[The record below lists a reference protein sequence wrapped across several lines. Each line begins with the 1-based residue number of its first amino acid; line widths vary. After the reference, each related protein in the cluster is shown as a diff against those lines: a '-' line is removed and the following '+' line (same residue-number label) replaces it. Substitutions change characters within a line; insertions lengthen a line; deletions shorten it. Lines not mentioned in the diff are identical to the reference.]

1 MPNGISK
8 RQQLRHEKALA
19 ELVRSVPGND
29 RCADCDAPSPGW
41 ASWNMGIFLCM
52 RCAAIHRKLGTHI
65 SKVKSLSM
73 DTWSAE
79 QVDSMKSHGNLLMN
93 KIYNPKN
100 IKPPVPTDVD
110 EADSCMERFIRQK
123 YQYRSLE
130 SGRPK
135 PPSREDESYTRSR
148 EDRRERRRERDS
160 SPEGSPPPL
169 PPKSGSGSG
178 SGSGK
183 FFGLGLRS
191 SSSTS
196 NLRRFGTKKSPAPDQ
211 RPWSPDPPRK
221 TSGLGAPV
229 ADVTTDS
236 FEAKMAALRDMGF
249 NNDRR
254 NEMVLRGLNEN
265 LDKSIETLLRL
276 GEGNGASSRSRPPA
290 PATTTATAARATT
303 PNPSASASTNPFDR
317 AVSNPVP
324 QPQSAS
330 HNPFDQP
337 MATTNA
343 AAQPL
348 ESSFQ
353 NLQVSQPLFPHST
366 GGYPA
371 QTGLMPQTQ
380 YQQPYTPP
388 VTATFS
394 QNPYVS
400 SPQPMDSSHNPF
412 FQTAPQQSGLGAQSY
427 PNPNA
432 PQNNPFFNNAQPQQQ
447 HAQQQ
452 QQQATQLSVPQP
464 QHANTMPA
472 FSSSSPFGSS
482 PFGSSP
488 FQSQPQQ
495 QQPQP
500 TGISQGS
507 YNPFQQSMG
516 QASQSAG
523 GYPNQFQQQQQQ
535 PPQQQYQQQ
544 YQPQQQPQFRPQ
556 QQQYQQ
562 QQQFQQPQQL
572 APQTTGRMDKNSILS
587 LYNLA
592 PSQPTSVPSIPE
604 QYQTQPTGT
613 SPVPPLTNSFN
624 STPQTQPGSNITT
637 PQPSNGM
644 TTTSSRNPFGA
655 ATVGSGL
662 AAQAGVNYQ
671 QTPGLGIGM
680 GANPTQPQGSNMNM
694 NTNMGM
700 GMGMKPSAQ
709 GPPSSNA
716 FSRMHMSQPSVD
728 INGLQNGRHS
738 PDAFASLSARYG

>member
-52 RCAAIHRKLGTHI
+52 RCGAIHRKLGTHI

-110 EADSCMERFIRQK
+110 EADSSMERFIRQK

-130 SGRPK
+130 NGKPK
-135 PPSREDESYTRSR
+135 PPSRDDESYTRNR
-148 EDRRERRRERDS
+148 EDRRERRREREYERERDS

-178 SGSGK
+178 SGK
-183 FFGLGLRS
+183 WFGLRS

-196 NLRRFGTKKSPAPDQ
+196 NLRRFGTKKSPALEQ
-211 RPWSPDPPRK
+211 RPWSPPPPRK
-221 TSGLGAPV
+221 ASGLGAPV

-236 FEAKMAALRDMGF
+236 FEAKMAALREMGF

-265 LDKSIETLLRL
+265 LDKSIETLVRL
-276 GEGNGASSRSRPPA
+276 GEGSGASSRSRTPA
-290 PATTTATAARATT
+290 PASTTAPAARATT
-303 PNPSASASTNPFDR
+303 PNPPASASTNPFDR

-330 HNPFDQP
+330 YNPFDQP
-337 MATTNA
+337 TATTNVS
-343 AAQPL
+343 AQPL

-400 SPQPMDSSHNPF
+400 SPQPMDNSYNPF
-412 FQTAPQQSGLGAQSY
+412 FQTAPQQNGLGAQSY
-427 PNPNA
+427 PNPSA

-447 HAQQQ
+447 
-452 QQQATQLSVPQP
+452 QQQAPQLSVPQP

-472 FSSSSPFGSS
+472 FSSSSPFGTS

-488 FQSQPQQ
+488 FQSQPPQ
-495 QQPQP
+495 QQPQA
-500 TGISQGS
+500 TGMGHGS

-516 QASQSAG
+516 QTPQNAG

-535 PPQQQYQQQ
+535 QQQFQ
-544 YQPQQQPQFRPQ
+544 PQ

-562 QQQFQQPQQL
+562 HQQFQQPQHL
-572 APQTTGRMDKNSILS
+572 APQLTGRMDKNSILS

-592 PSQPTSVPSIPE
+592 PSQPTSIPSIPE
-604 QYQTQPTGT
+604 QYQPQPTGT
-613 SPVPPLTNSFN
+613 SPVPPLTNSLN

-644 TTTSSRNPFGA
+644 TTTASRNPFGA

-680 GANPTQPQGSNMNM
+680 GTNAAQSQGLNMNM
-694 NTNMGM
+694 NPNMGM
-700 GMGMKPSAQ
+700 GLKPSAQ
-709 GPPSSNA
+709 GPPPSNA
-716 FSRMHMSQPSVD
+716 FPRMHISQPSVD